1 MTARARLTILFT
13 GLVLAAG
20 IALIAIT
27 YVLVRQG
34 LERRFTVLLL
44 GTGSGDLP
52 PSPRDPPSA
61 EQLREQVVG
70 DLLTR
75 SALALAV
82 VTALAAVLGWLVAG
96 KVLRPI
102 RAMTAT
108 AHRLSAEHLDE
119 RVPVTAPA
127 DELAAL
133 ARTLNGMLDRIQRGL
148 DGHRLFVANA
158 AHELRTP
165 LATMRTAVDVTLDGD
180 PTREE
185 LLAMAADV
193 RTETERSQRTLDGLL
208 VLARS
213 QTGPRRR
220 SRVDLAS
227 APLPPATGLT
237 VTARLAPAVVDGE
250 PALITRLVENLVDNA
265 VRHNRPGGWV
275 EVSTGVEDGR
285 PVLRV
290 GNSGP
295 EIEEE
300 AVARLLEPFAR
311 GTTGERVGTDGGGVG
326 LGLSIVRAISDA
338 HDADLTLTAREG
350 GGLDVEVRFAGS

>member
-20 IALIAIT
+20 IGLIAIT
-27 YVLVRQG
+27 YVLVRDG
-34 LERRFTVLLL
+34 LQKRFTVLLL
-44 GTGSGDLP
+44 GTGSRDIPL
-52 PSPRDPPSA
+52 SPETPPSA
-61 EQLREQVVG
+61 EQLREQVLG

-82 VTALAAVLGWLVAG
+82 VTALAALLGWLVAG

-119 RVPVTAPA
+119 RIPVTAPA

-133 ARTLNGMLDRIQRGL
+133 ATTLNGMLDRVQRGL
-148 DGHRLFVANA
+148 DAHRIFVANA

-165 LATMRTAVDVTLDGD
+165 LATMRTAVDVTLDGE

-185 LLAMAADV
+185 LVAMATDV

-213 QTGPRRR
+213 QTAPHRRT
-220 SRVDLAS
+220 RVDLA
-227 APLPPATGLT
+227 AVPLPPANGLT

-265 VRHNRPGGWV
+265 TRHNHPGGSV

-290 GNSGP
+290 GNTGP
-295 EIEEE
+295 KIETD
-300 AVARLLEPFAR
+300 AVARLVEPFAR
-311 GTTGERVGTDGGGVG
+311 GTTGERVGGVG
-326 LGLSIVRAISDA
+326 LGLSIVRAIADA
-338 HDADLTLTAREG
+338 HDAELTLTARDE
-350 GGLDVEVRFAGS
+350 GGLDVEVRFAGVGG